1 MLFKVCAAIALVA
14 ASAMVK
20 ASPTP
25 APISDLEALTGRA
38 TPLAQVITKC
48 TVPNNVALTFDDGPE
63 EYIYNISR
71 QLIAAGGKGTFF
83 WNGNNYGCI
92 YDEINV
98 KRVKYAYA
106 QGHMVASHTWDHK
119 DLTTLTFDQI
129 HDEFYRVEL
138 ALERLLGVKPA
149 FLRPPYGNYNNLV
162 RQVAAQR
169 GQKLVTWDFDSGDST
184 GSTPAQSDS
193 AYDALIKKHPS
204 TILALNHEVYEKTAH
219 IVVPHAIKALKKA
232 GYKLVTVAECVGLK
246 PYQSVTSPQTGSWTC

>member
-1 MLFKVCAAIALVA
+1 MMECCL
-14 ASAMVK
+14 
-20 ASPTP
+20 
-25 APISDLEALTGRA
+25 D
-38 TPLAQVITKC
+38 
-48 TVPNNVALTFDDGPE
+48 
-63 EYIYNISR
+63 
-71 QLIAAGGKGTFF
+71 
-83 WNGNNYGCI
+83 GCI

-98 KRVKYAYA
+98 KRVKYAYGK
-106 QGHMVASHTWDHK
+106 GHMVASHTWDHK

-162 RQVAAQR
+162 RQVAYER

-204 TILALNHEVYEKTAH
+204 TILALNHEVYGTFSSFLLPPFCLGVLLIICMSRKNCTHCCPA
-219 IVVPHAIKALKKA
+219 
-232 GYKLVTVAECVGLK
+232 C
-246 PYQSVTSPQTGSWTC
+246 YQSTQKSRLQARDCR

>member
-1 MLFKVCAAIALVA
+1 MYVFFLFFLV
-14 ASAMVK
+14 SLWLK
-20 ASPTP
+20 SK
-25 APISDLEALTGRA
+25 
-38 TPLAQVITKC
+38 Q
-48 TVPNNVALTFDDGPE
+48 
-63 EYIYNISR
+63 NISR

-83 WNGNNYGCI
+83 WNGNNCEQRFWPNNNNNFLNGRFLDGCI

-119 DLTTLTFDQI
+119 DLTKLTYDQI

-149 FLRPPYGNYNNLV
+149 YLRPPYGNYNNLV
-162 RQVAAQR
+162 RQVAYER

-184 GSTPAQSDS
+184 GSTPAQSNA

-204 TILALNHEVYEKTAH
+204 TILALNHEVYGAF
-219 IVVPHAIKALKKA
+219 LLSFC
-232 GYKLVTVAECVGLK
+232 LVGVF
-246 PYQSVTSPQTGSWTC
+246 

>member
-1 MLFKVCAAIALVA
+1 MLFKVCTAVALVA

-119 DLTTLTFDQI
+119 DLTTLTFDEI

-162 RQVAAQR
+162 RQVAYER

-184 GSTPAQSDS
+184 GSTPAQSDA

-219 IVVPHAIKALKKA
+219 IVVPHAIAALKKA
-232 GYKLVTVAECVGLK
+232 GYELVTVAECIGLK